1 MLIVDTKLHTTS
13 TCTRNDLKNHWI
25 NEDGDEDPDK
35 ARARP
40 PSIVRSVA
48 DWNHLC
54 DRWITDQAKVIYYYI
69 ISFLFLFVFQISNR
83 LVLHRYATAMR
94 NNRAKQVAQSRHGA
108 RSIADHKFRM
118 VRHIMS
124 YK

>member
-35 ARARP
+35 ARSRP

-54 DRWITDQAKVIYYYI
+54 DRGITDQAKVIYYYI
-69 ISFLFLFVFQISNR
+69 ISVLFFFIVQISNF
-83 LVLHRYATAMR
+83 LILQHYATGMR
-94 NNRAKQVAQSRHGA
+94 NNRATQVAQSRQGT
-108 RSIADHKFRM
+108 RSIANHKFRM

-124 YK
+124 CQ